1 MNEQELVAKL
11 KTAVDNL
18 NSVLEELGKFD
29 IYTNLGLYGQQ
40 SSSGFNRTFKVEIT
54 DTVKRLNKIEN
65 LNGLENN
72 ER

>member
-1 MNEQELVAKL
+1 MLEQELLNKL
-11 KTAVDNL
+11 YKTVNEL
-18 NSVLEELGKFD
+18 NAVLEELEKFD
-29 IYTNLGLYGQQ
+29 IHTNLGLYGQQ

>member
-1 MNEQELVAKL
+1 MNEQELADKL

-18 NSVLEELGKFD
+18 NSVLEELEKFD

-54 DTVKRLNKIEN
+54 DTVKRLNKIEKSKW
-65 LNGLENN
+65 L
-72 ER
+72 RK